1 MVYKDKK
8 FDDECPHHFEIF
20 LFSLRTDFNQGL
32 TFDEGGIKISFGF
45 QWITPSEAREII
57 DKNDIISISLDGS
70 YRCLSP

>member
-45 QWITPSEAREII
+45 Q
-57 DKNDIISISLDGS
+57 
-70 YRCLSP
+70 